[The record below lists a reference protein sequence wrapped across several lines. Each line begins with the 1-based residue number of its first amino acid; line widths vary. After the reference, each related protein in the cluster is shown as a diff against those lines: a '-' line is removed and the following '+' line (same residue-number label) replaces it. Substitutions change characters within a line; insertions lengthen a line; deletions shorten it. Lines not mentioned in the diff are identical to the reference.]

1 MCPARPSRKHHSW
14 KLIKKWETET
24 NEYPKWLLA
33 NIKEVTSRTNAITRQ
48 ANAFML
54 NITLPVPS
62 GSRQMSNKVTIV
74 ARGRKNCNQWHRANR
89 ITRTSIIAIFNTG
102 EVSEKKPGVLS
113 TKTKVIAEFTW
124 WNTEYC
130 EVLGYHTTRS
140 NHINSGSE
148 HTYLI
153 P

>member
-1 MCPARPSRKHHSW
+1 VCPARPSRKHHSW
-14 KLIKKWETET
+14 KLIKKWELKQT
-24 NEYPKWLLA
+24 NILNDYLQTSK
-33 NIKEVTSRTNAITRQ
+33 KFSRTNAITRQ

-74 ARGRKNCNQWHRANR
+74 ARGRKNCNQWQRANR
-89 ITRTSIIAIFNTG
+89 ITRTSIIAIFNT